1 MEQKLGR
8 AEKGKQ
14 EEEEIGDPC
23 CSREHSVK
31 GNYHCSADLLLDGF
45 GLDQTSKAV
54 AHLTRAKQ
62 PNPIKINRRS
72 AV

>member
-23 CSREHSVK
+23 CSREHSLK

-54 AHLTRAKQ
+54 AH
-62 PNPIKINRRS
+62 
-72 AV
+72 